1 MAVGIALVVSG
12 PLCVASYVAGRRFA
26 ISAVF
31 QELNTLASRNQAD
44 DEEMLAHLKKE
55 VPTVD
60 GYANQIYIQNLIS
73 SMENRP
79 SGFICLDDTT
89 KNLFT
94 PAQRM
99 ILEKSLKSYFA
110 QVYWGKGN
118 IPIKHFD
125 ANGEPI
131 NGFVL
136 GYSIKVYPGIVKIST
151 SSWSGILSGGGHTD
165 IYIWKG
171 LGFRFYKQSQMWIS

>member
-1 MAVGIALVVSG
+1 MAVGIVLVVSG
-12 PLCVASYVAGRRFA
+12 LLCVASYVAGRRFA
-26 ISAVF
+26 IRTVF
-31 QELNTLASRNQAD
+31 QELNTLASRNQAN

-55 VPTVD
+55 MPTID
-60 GYANQIYIQNLIS
+60 GYANHIYIQNLIS

-89 KNLFT
+89 KNFFT

-110 QVYWGKGN
+110 QVYWGKNN
-118 IPIKHFD
+118 IPPKHFD
-125 ANGEPI
+125 ANGELI

-136 GYSIKVYPGIVKIST
+136 GYSIKVYPGVLKIST
-151 SSWSGILSGGGHTD
+151 SSWSGFLSGGGHTD
-165 IYIWKG
+165 VYIWKG
-171 LGFRFYKQSQMWIS
+171 LSFRFHKQSQMWIS